1 MTNSGIERDNWDVH
15 WEQQHWIASINPAQN
30 MRHVAISRI
39 IKNIGTA
46 TLLDVGCG
54 QGDLLLD
61 ISISNPSVRLY
72 GCDPSA
78 FAIDVVKQKVPAAHL
93 FCADLTQAAITEL
106 SDVNLN
112 TICIIEVLEHL
123 DQPEVLIAK
132 VNQMMQV
139 GSTLIVSVPSGPR
152 SDFEVSIGHRRHYS
166 KHTLSELL
174 ISGGFKNVKVD
185 RIGFPFFNLYKL
197 VVKVRGK
204 QLTKDINDFNN
215 GAGGMA
221 KMAMKCFSI
230 LFKLN
235 FNRVPFGWQLIAT
248 CEK

>member
-1 MTNSGIERDNWDVH
+1 MTNSDSERDNWDVH
-15 WEQQHWIASINPAQN
+15 WQQQHWIASINPAQN
-30 MRHVAISRI
+30 MRHEAISRI
-39 IKNIGTA
+39 IKNIGTV

-54 QGDLLLD
+54 QGDLLFD

-93 FCADLTQAAITEL
+93 FCADLTQASITEL
-106 SDVNLN
+106 NGVNLD

-123 DQPEVLIAK
+123 DQPEMLIAK
-132 VNQMMQV
+132 VNQLMQP

-152 SDFEVSIGHRRHYS
+152 SDFEVSIGHRKHYS
-166 KHTLSELL
+166 KKMLSEVL
-174 ISGGFKNVKVD
+174 IDGGFRNIKVNQ
-185 RIGFPFFNLYKL
+185 IGFPFFNLYKL
-197 VVKVRGK
+197 VVKARGK

-215 GAGGMA
+215 GAGGIA
-221 KMAMKCFSI
+221 KMAMKCFSV

-235 FNRVPFGWQLIAT
+235 LNRLPFGWQLIAI

>member
-1 MTNSGIERDNWDVH
+1 VTKSDSERDNWDVH
-15 WEQQHWIASINPAQN
+15 WQQQHWIASINPAQN
-30 MRHVAISRI
+30 MRHEAISRI
-39 IKNIGTA
+39 IKNIGTV

-54 QGDLLLD
+54 QGDLLFD

-93 FCADLTQAAITEL
+93 FCADLTQASITEL
-106 SDVNLN
+106 NGVNLD

-123 DQPEVLIAK
+123 DQPEMLIDGGFRNIK
-132 VNQMMQV
+132 VNQ
-139 GSTLIVSVPSGPR
+139 
-152 SDFEVSIGHRRHYS
+152 
-166 KHTLSELL
+166 
-174 ISGGFKNVKVD
+174 
-185 RIGFPFFNLYKL
+185 IGFPFFNLYKL
-197 VVKVRGK
+197 VVKARGK

-215 GAGGMA
+215 GAGGIA
-221 KMAMKCFSI
+221 KMAMKCFSV

-235 FNRVPFGWQLIAT
+235 LNRLPFGWQLIAI